1 MMVKLGKAALILG
14 VAMGLGLSACGK
26 QGELEKAPP
35 LWGKEAKAER
45 EAIKTAEAQG
55 KKTEKS
61 LPRAS
66 DKPAAADPYYSNN
79 VKVQDAPLEGTGNSQ
94 RQ

>member
-1 MMVKLGKAALILG
+1 MVKLGKAALVVA

-26 QGELEKAPP
+26 QGDLDKAPP
-35 LWGKEAKAER
+35 LWGKAAKAER
-45 EAIKTAEAQG
+45 DAIKTAEAQG
-55 KKTEKS
+55 KKTERA
-61 LPRAS
+61 LPRA
-66 DKPAAADPYYSNN
+66 DDRKEPGDPYYSNN